1 MGNCPCFDRW
11 LAATCVLET
20 TTGNM
25 RSLISAITAPVCR
38 AVVCWAAAV
47 GLSALTSLHAQ
58 AQSAPEPPEVAARA
72 YLLLDVTANQILA
85 SRELDMPVEPA
96 SLTKL
101 MSAYLVFD
109 ALKSK
114 KIDIKQ
120 SLGVS
125 ERASKMP
132 GSRMFIDPKMKVPV
146 EDLIKGMVVQSGND
160 ATVALAEGVGGTVE
174 RFVQMMNDQA
184 KVLGMKNTLYKN
196 PEGQTESGQTT
207 TARDLGTLAM
217 RLMRDF
223 PEYMGTYAIKKYRY
237 PGTPTANDSNR
248 NLLIFKD
255 PTVDGLKTGHTDAA
269 GYCLV
274 ATAKREF
281 PNLGPRR
288 LMAVVLGA
296 NSEIARANEAQK
308 LLNWGYTAFDAVKLY
323 EPGQAVA
330 TPAIWKGKAATVKLG
345 RSDAL
350 VVAVPTG
357 TASQIKTQ
365 LARPEPLVAPVTRGQ
380 AIGSLQIY
388 RGEQLW
394 VDMPL
399 QALDT
404 VEQAGVLGRAW
415 DAMRLWI
422 K

>member
-1 MGNCPCFDRW
+1 MTNLFSTAR
-11 LAATCVLET
+11 
-20 TTGNM
+20 
-25 RSLISAITAPVCR
+25 RSALRSALF
-38 AVVCWAAAV
+38 WAA
-47 GLSALTSLHAQ
+47 LSLNLMPLQAQ
-58 AQSAPEPPEVAARA
+58 AQAHLQVPVAPEVAARA

-101 MSAYLVFD
+101 MTAYLVFD
-109 ALKSK
+109 ALKAK
-114 KIDIKQ
+114 KVDLKQ
-120 SLGVS
+120 TFNVS
-125 ERASKMP
+125 ERAWKMP

-160 ATVALAEGVGGTVE
+160 ATVALAEGVGGSVD

-184 KVLGMKNTLYKN
+184 KVLGMKNTTYKN
-196 PEGQTESGQTT
+196 PEGLTEAGHVT
-207 TARDLGTLAM
+207 TARDLATLAI

-223 PEYMGTYAIKKYRY
+223 PDYMGTYAIKKYRY
-237 PGTPTANDSNR
+237 PGTPAANESNR
-248 NLLIFKD
+248 NLLLFKD

-274 ATAKREF
+274 ATAKRDF

-296 NSEIARANEAQK
+296 SSEIARANEAQK
-308 LLNWGYTAFDAVKLY
+308 LLNWGYTAFDAVKLFDA
-323 EPGQAVA
+323 GQPVA
-330 TPAIWKGKAATVKLG
+330 TPAIWKGKEVSVKLG

-357 TASQIKTQ
+357 SAAQIKTQ
-365 LARPEPLVAPVTRGQ
+365 LVRPDPLVAPVTKGQ
-380 AIGSLQIY
+380 TIGSLKIF

-415 DAMRLWI
+415 DALRLWI